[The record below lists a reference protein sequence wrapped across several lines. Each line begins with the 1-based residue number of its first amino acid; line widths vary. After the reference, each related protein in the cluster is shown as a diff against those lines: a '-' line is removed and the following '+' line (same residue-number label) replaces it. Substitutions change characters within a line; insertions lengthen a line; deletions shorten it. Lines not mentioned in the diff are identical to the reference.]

1 MAGDGIRFRMIKKE
15 EFVKL
20 KSLFPDDDAMWEKY
34 KAMCIERLSN
44 GEMDTFVIECGECF
58 IGEVTVH
65 YVSDELQSET
75 IPGRRVYLGAYRL
88 DEEYRGKGLG
98 QEFFA
103 HVLGV
108 MEARGYT
115 EFTIGVEDDNEV
127 AKHIYFKY
135 GFADPI
141 DHGEGDEFDPSEYTL
156 YLRKV

>member
-135 GFADPI
+135 GFVDPI

>member
-34 KAMCIERLSN
+34 KTMCIKRLSN
-44 GEMDTFVIECGECF
+44 GEMDIFVIECGKCF

-98 QEFFA
+98 QEFLA

-135 GFADPI
+135 GFVDPI